1 MNVLV
6 KNLKIKN
13 FRSCIE
19 TNVYINPYTA
29 LVGYNNAGKS
39 NIILAL
45 KFLLEPSSTKNFPIE
60 TNIYDKY
67 NPIEVECEL
76 HNINDEYLSLIDEI
90 HVNKVKPFIKDG
102 ILKVKK
108 ISFLDAKN
116 KQKFQVQLFD
126 GITWE
131 KNPAGIENSIIE
143 LFPSIIHISA
153 MSDSVEDSTKA
164 KTTTSIGKLLALI
177 SEEIMMKY
185 QSTFESSL
193 SILRDLIE
201 FDGSARIPALS
212 DIDTGINT
220 ILNQIFPD
228 VSVKLHF
235 PTPNISDI
243 LKNGTL
249 KIFENE
255 ITSRELNNFGHGTQ
269 RSIQMALIRYL
280 AQVKKGSTTKRKTT
294 VICIDE
300 PELYLHP
307 STIHLIRESLL
318 TLSKSGYQILFST
331 HSPSLL
337 SATNAMDAI
346 QIYKNSDGT
355 QARETITH
363 LLNKYEYTHA
373 SQLQD
378 IFKLNN
384 SSQIFFSEKILL
396 VEGKTETRIISLI
409 YEKIKNKKF
418 HFSKIAIVPVD
429 SRTSLVKMSEV
440 LNSLGFPS
448 KILTDLDYIGYCETG
463 GLVNSSNEHLFESF
477 RLSVERI
484 HQEKKIDLDPN
495 HYKCLRSLGSI
506 SAKKYKEIR
515 KHTETHTHIEAIH
528 NELKGSNIFLWK
540 EGDIEE
546 IFGFTE
552 KKAKNWQKFIKELV
566 LGEKE
571 LEDIVTNYSSL
582 SEMINWLDT

>member
-1 MNVLV
+1 MNVIV

-19 TNVYINPYTA
+19 TNVYVNPYTA

-39 NIILAL
+39 NIILAI
-45 KFLLEPSSTKNFPIE
+45 KFLLEPSSTKNFPME
-60 TNIYDKY
+60 TNCYDK
-67 NPIEVECEL
+67 NEPFEVECEL
-76 HNINDEYLSLIDEI
+76 HNIDDEYLSLIDEI

-108 ISFLDAKN
+108 ISFLDAKD
-116 KQKFQVQLFD
+116 KQKIQVQLFD

-177 SEEIMMKY
+177 SEEIMAEY

-193 SILRDLIE
+193 SNLRDLIE
-201 FDGSARIPALS
+201 YDGSSRIPALS

-235 PTPNISDI
+235 TTPNIADI
-243 LKNGTL
+243 LKDGTL

-280 AQVKKGSTTKRKTT
+280 AQVKKGSTAKRKTT

-307 STIHLIRESLL
+307 STIHLIKESLIS
-318 TLSKSGYQILFST
+318 LSKSGYQILFST
-331 HSPSLL
+331 HSPALL
-337 SATNAMDAI
+337 SAENAMDAI
-346 QIYKNSDGT
+346 QIYKNVDGT
-355 QARETITH
+355 QARETITN
-363 LLNKYEYTHA
+363 LLSKYERTHA
-373 SQLQD
+373 AQLQD

-396 VEGKTETRIISLI
+396 VEGKTETRIISLT
-409 YEKIKNKKF
+409 YEKMKNKNF

-429 SRTSLVKMSEV
+429 SKTSLIKMAQV
-440 LNSLGFPS
+440 LTSLGFSS
-448 KILTDLDYIGYCETG
+448 KILTDLDYIGYCKKAE
-463 GLVNSSNEHLFESF
+463 LVDDGNQKLFDDF
-477 RLSVERI
+477 RLTVEKI
-484 HQEKKIDLDPN
+484 HVEGKIDVEPN
-495 HYKCLRSLGSI
+495 HYKCLKSLNSL
-506 SAKKYKEIR
+506 SAEKYKDIQLNVEI
-515 KHTETHTHIEAIH
+515 HPYIDAIH
-528 NELKGSNIFLWK
+528 ENLKGKDIFLWK

-546 IFGFTE
+546 IFGFKE
-552 KKAKNWQKFIKELV
+552 KKEKQWQQFRKELI
-566 LGEKE
+566 LEGKE
-571 LEDIVTNYSSL
+571 IRDIVKHYNSL
-582 SEMINWLDT
+582 SEMIEWLDA

>member
-1 MNVLV
+1 MNVLI

-60 TNIYDKY
+60 TNCYDKS

-76 HNINDEYLSLIDEI
+76 HNIDDEYLSLIDEI
-90 HVNKVKPFIKDG
+90 HINKVKPFIKDG

-108 ISFLDAKN
+108 TSFLDAKK

-177 SEEIMMKY
+177 SEEIMMEY

-193 SILRDLIE
+193 SSLRNLIE

-212 DIDTGINT
+212 EIDTGINK

-243 LKNGTL
+243 LKDGTL

-280 AQVKKGSTTKRKTT
+280 AQVKKVSTTKRKTT

-307 STIHLIRESLL
+307 STIHLIKDSLL
-318 TLSKSGYQILFST
+318 TLSKNGYQILFST

-363 LLNKYEYTHA
+363 LLNSYEDTHA

-378 IFKLNN
+378 VFKLNN

-396 VEGKTETRIISLI
+396 VEGKTDTRIISLT
-409 YEKIKNKKF
+409 YEKIKNKNF

-429 SRTSLVKMSEV
+429 GKGNLVKMSEV

-448 KILTDLDYIGYCETG
+448 RILTDLDYIGNCEQD

-495 HYKCLRSLGSI
+495 HYKCLRSLKSI

-515 KHTETHTHIEAIH
+515 KYTETHTHIEAIH
-528 NELKGSNIFLWK
+528 NELKRSNVFLWK
-540 EGDIEE
+540 EGGIEE
-546 IFGFTE
+546 VFGFTE
-552 KKAKNWQKFIKELV
+552 KTESRWQQFKKELV
-566 LGEKE
+566 LEGKE
-571 LEDIVTNYSSL
+571 LEDIVENYSSL
-582 SEMINWLDT
+582 SEMINWLDA

>member
-1 MNVLV
+1 MNVIV

-19 TNVYINPYTA
+19 TTVHVNPYTA
-29 LVGYNNAGKS
+29 LIGYNNAGKS
-39 NIILAL
+39 NIILAM
-45 KFLLEPSSTKNFPIE
+45 KFLLEPSSNKNFPFE
-60 TNIYDKY
+60 TNAYDIEK
-67 NPIEVECEL
+67 PIEVECEL
-76 HNINDEYLSLIDEI
+76 HNIDDEYLSLIDEI
-90 HVNKVKPFIKDG
+90 HANKVKPYINDG

-108 ISFLDAKN
+108 ITFLDDKK
-116 KQKFQVQLFD
+116 KQKNQVQLFD
-126 GITWE
+126 GTSWDN
-131 KNPAGIENSIIE
+131 NPAGIENSIIE

-177 SEEIMMKY
+177 SEEIMSKY
-185 QSTFESSL
+185 QSTFETSL
-193 SILRDLIE
+193 LNLRNLIE
-201 FDGSARIPALS
+201 YNGLSRIPALS
-212 DIDTGINT
+212 TIDTGINT

-235 PTPNISDI
+235 PTPNIADI
-243 LKNGTL
+243 LKDGTL

-255 ITSRELNNFGHGTQ
+255 VTSRDLSSFGHGTQ

-280 AQVKKGSTTKRKTT
+280 AQMKKDSTTRKKTT

-307 STIHLIRESLL
+307 STIQLIKESLI
-318 TLSKSGYQILFST
+318 TLSNKGYQILFST

-346 QIYKNSDGT
+346 QIYKNADGT
-355 QARETITH
+355 QARETITS
-363 LLNKYEYTHA
+363 LLSRYEQTHA
-373 SQLQD
+373 AQLQD

-396 VEGKTETRIISLI
+396 VEGKTETRIISLT
-409 YEKIKNKKF
+409 YEKMKNTNF

-429 SRTSLVKMSEV
+429 SKNSLIKMANV
-440 LNSLGFPS
+440 LKSLGFSS
-448 KILTDLDYIGYCETG
+448 KILTDLDYIGCCKKDD
-463 GLVNSSNEHLFESF
+463 LVTNENQHLFEGF
-477 RLSVERI
+477 RSTIERMHI
-484 HQEKKIDLDPN
+484 EDKIDINAD
-495 HYKCLRSLGSI
+495 HYKCLKSLGSI
-506 SAKKYKEIR
+506 SADKFKSIRMNLEIQPY
-515 KHTETHTHIEAIH
+515 IDAIH
-528 NELKGSNIFLWK
+528 NNLKDRDIFLWK

-552 KKAKNWQKFIKELV
+552 KKERQWQQFRKDIV
-566 LGEKE
+566 LDEKE
-571 LEDIVTNYSSL
+571 LEDIVKHYDSL
-582 SEMINWLDT
+582 SKMIDWMDT

>member
-1 MNVLV
+1 MSVLI

-13 FRSCIE
+13 FRSCID
-19 TNVYINPYTA
+19 TTVYVNPYTA
-29 LVGYNNAGKS
+29 LIGYNNAGKS

-45 KFLLEPSSTKNFPIE
+45 KFLLEPSSSRNFPIE
-60 TNIYDKY
+60 TTCYDCRE
-67 NPIEVECEL
+67 PIIVECEL
-76 HNINDEYLSLIDEI
+76 HNIDDAYLSLIDET
-90 HVNKVKPFIKDG
+90 HADRVKPFIKNRV
-102 ILKVKK
+102 LTVRK
-108 ISFLDAKN
+108 IAFFDPKG
-116 KQKFQVQLFD
+116 KQKNQVQLFD
-126 GITWE
+126 GTTWE
-131 KNPAGIENSIIE
+131 DNPAGIENSIIE

-164 KTTTSIGKLLALI
+164 KTSTSIGKLLALI
-177 SEEIMMKY
+177 SEEIMSKY

-193 SILRDLIE
+193 SDLRDLIE

-212 DIDTGINT
+212 DIDTGINN
-220 ILNQIFPD
+220 ILNQIFPN

-243 LKNGTL
+243 LKDGTL

-255 ITSRELNNFGHGTQ
+255 TTSRDLSNFGHGTQ

-280 AQVKKGSTTKRKTT
+280 AKIKKVSSTQNKTT

-307 STIHLIRESLL
+307 STIYLIKESLI
-318 TLSKSGYQILFST
+318 TLSQNGYQIIFST

-337 SATNAMDAI
+337 SAMNAMDAI
-346 QIYKNSDGT
+346 QIYKNENGT
-355 QARETITH
+355 QARETITNR
-363 LLNKYEYTHA
+363 LKEYENTHA

-396 VEGKTETRIISLI
+396 VEGKTETRIISLA
-409 YEKIKNKKF
+409 YEKIKDQNF
-418 HFSKIAIVPVD
+418 HFSKVAIVPVD
-429 SRTSLVKMSEV
+429 SKNSLIKMANV
-440 LNSLGFPS
+440 LESLGFYS
-448 KILTDLDYIGYCETG
+448 KILTDLDYIGTCAKDNLIDESNHHIFENFRET
-463 GLVNSSNEHLFESF
+463 LEKISNDGKVS
-477 RLSVERI
+477 
-484 HQEKKIDLDPN
+484 IDHN

-506 SAKKYKEIR
+506 GAKKFKEI
-515 KHTETHTHIEAIH
+515 KNQPEIEEHIEAIH
-528 NELKGSNIFLWK
+528 NVLKEKDIFLWK

-552 KKAKNWQKFIKELV
+552 KKEEQWSKFHREILIEQKKI
-566 LGEKE
+566 
-571 LEDIVTNYSSL
+571 EDVVQNYDSL
-582 SEMINWLDT
+582 AQMINWLDA